1 VEVDV
6 KMKYIIATDG
16 GAFKRDD
23 SGFDSVSAFRMY
35 ENGKLVF
42 QEALLLENKTNN
54 YAEIYAIFRGLKAIS
69 TYIRRAGIQKA
80 EVMLITDSELCFKSL
95 TVWMRDWLD
104 KSDGITL
111 MNSSKKPVINQEVV
125 KMAYINMLELQ
136 SVCKFKM
143 CHINSHESVDNIDKL
158 KKKFTKVNKL
168 KISDEEFELIFIAN
182 DECDRMVK
190 ETYNKYKNK

>member
-1 VEVDV
+1 
-6 KMKYIIATDG
+6 MKYIIATDG

-42 QEALLLENKTNN
+42 QEALLLEGKTNN

-104 KSDGITL
+104 KSDSITL
-111 MNSSKKPVINQEVV
+111 INSSKKPVINQEVV

-136 SVCKFKM
+136 AVCKFKM
-143 CHINSHESVDNIDKL
+143 CHINSHESVDNIEKL
-158 KKKFTKVNKL
+158 RKKFNKVNKL
-168 KISDEEFELIFIAN
+168 KVSEEEFELIFIAN
-182 DECDRMVK
+182 DECDTMVK

>member
-1 VEVDV
+1 
-6 KMKYIIATDG
+6 MKYIIATDG

-158 KKKFTKVNKL
+158 KKKFNKVNKL

>member
-1 VEVDV
+1 
-6 KMKYIIATDG
+6 MKYIIATDG

-136 SVCKFKM
+136 SVCKFKL

-158 KKKFTKVNKL
+158 KKKFNKVNKL